1 MLKYFVK
8 LLKSLNANSHP
19 GEIAHACAFGLLLGF
34 LPKSS
39 ILWYIFF
46 IFALFLRINKG
57 MYFLMI
63 ILGSL
68 IAPLLDPAF
77 DAIGY
82 WVLTLP
88 QLQNMF
94 RTWLDTPFV
103 AFTRFNNT
111 IVAGSLV
118 FSVVAYV
125 PFYILS
131 RLFVRLWRQTLQ
143 PLLARNPVVKAFQQ
157 LPLVKT
163 AISAYQKVEL

>member
-88 QLQNMF
+88 QLHNMF

>member
-1 MLKYFVK
+1 MIKYFVK

>member
-34 LPKSS
+34 LPKTSV
-39 ILWYIFF
+39 LWYIFF

-68 IAPLLDPAF
+68 VAPVLDPTF
-77 DAIGY
+77 DQIGY
-82 WVLTLP
+82 WILTLP
-88 QLQNMF
+88 QLESMF
-94 RTWLDTPFV
+94 RAWLDTPFV

-118 FSVVAYV
+118 FSIIGYI
-125 PFYILS
+125 PFYILA
-131 RLFVRLWRQTLQ
+131 RLLVRLWRRTLQ

-163 AISAYQKVEL
+163 FINAYQKVEL